1 MEQKTPNYIKITIV
15 LIGLIAL
22 FVILYFGKSI
32 IVPLIGSL
40 LLAILLNPV
49 VNLLTK
55 IRINRVVGIS
65 IILTIFTAIF
75 ILLILVLTNQFSSF
89 ITSLPILI
97 DKLYKTLNTSVLS
110 ISGRF
115 SISTDTIN
123 NFIEESKVDLIT
135 TTKSLIGPTISSIG
149 GVLFTFLLIP
159 VYVFLILY
167 YKKLLLNFIKSIFG
181 KDNHREVHKILDS
194 TKLIVQRYLVA
205 LIFEAIIIAM
215 LNISVLLIL
224 DVPYAIIVG
233 IIGAMLNMIPYIGG
247 IVSTAIP
254 MAIVLATKDTFNDA
268 IYVLIAFVIIQ
279 FIDNNLVLPKL
290 IASRVRVNALIS
302 VIVVIIGGE
311 IWGVTGMFLSIPLTA
326 VCKTIFDNVKSLKP
340 IGLLLGDSDE
350 KDNKLI

>member
-1 MEQKTPNYIKITIV
+1 MEQKIPSYIKATYILLGI
-15 LIGLIAL
+15 IAL
-22 FVILYFGKSI
+22 SIILYYGQSI

-40 LLAILLNPV
+40 LIAILLNPV
-49 VNLLTK
+49 VNILTK
-55 IRINRVVGIS
+55 IRINRVIGIS

-75 ILLILVLTNQFSSF
+75 ILIILLLTNQFSSF
-89 ITSLPILI
+89 VNSLPILI
-97 DKLYKTLNTSVLS
+97 DKFYQTLNKSVLS
-110 ISGRF
+110 ISSRF

-167 YKKLLLNFIKSIFG
+167 YKKLLLDFIKNIFG
-181 KDNHREVHKILDS
+181 KENKTEVNKILNS

-205 LIFEAIIIAM
+205 LIFEAIIIAI
-215 LNISVLLIL
+215 LNISALLIL
-224 DVPYAIIVG
+224 DVQYAIIVG
-233 IIGAMLNMIPYIGG
+233 IIGALLNMIPYIGG

-254 MAIVLATKDTFNDA
+254 MAIVLATKDSFNYTF
-268 IYVLIAFVIIQ
+268 YVLIAYLIIQ

-290 IASRVRVNALIS
+290 VASRVSVNALIS

-326 VCKTIFDNVKSLKP
+326 ICKTIFDNVKSLKP
-340 IGLLLGDSDE
+340 LGLLLGDNE
-350 KDNKLI
+350 